1 MHEVTP
7 TSLQLLGFH
16 EDGEH
21 LLLSGPGGERY
32 ILPIT
37 SELRAAARGDRPHLE
52 HLKANGNLSPRQVQ
66 TYVRS
71 GKSAQEIATEHN
83 IPLEYVQRY
92 ESPVLA
98 ERSYIAQNAT
108 KTRVGRELDSP
119 ILGDLVTDRL
129 AVRGVDVSDL
139 RWDAAKRD
147 GYGWVVS
154 VTFIDREQQ
163 RIAQWNYDPQGQTLG
178 AIEENARELT
188 EKTISDEPIPMRHL
202 SAVKNRVFDY
212 EVDTEVESEG
222 NTHISPIT
230 ASIPRISSG
239 AVKPATNQE
248 ATGIANEQA
257 TAQITPETT
266 PEPEKQDNDAAGD
279 HSEAARSQVNQA
291 PATNQEAASETE
303 DSQKNA
309 TSFTPRKGNTKRS
322 RAKVP
327 SWDEIVFGSPKND

>member
-66 TYVRS
+66 AYVRS

-98 ERSYIAQNAT
+98 ERSYVAQNAT

-119 ILGDLVTDRL
+119 VLGDLVTDRL
-129 AVRGVDVSDL
+129 AVRGVEVSDL

-163 RIAQWNYDPQGQTLG
+163 HIAQWNYDPQGQTLS
-178 AIEENARELT
+178 ALEENARELT

-212 EVDTEVESEG
+212 EVDTEVETES
-222 NTHISPIT
+222 NTHIPPIT

-239 AVKPATNQE
+239 VVKPTLNQE
-248 ATGIANEQA
+248 TTDQVSEQPGS
-257 TAQITPETT
+257 QSNQEPETK
-266 PEPEKQDNDAAGD
+266 PAPDN
-279 HSEAARSQVNQA
+279 
-291 PATNQEAASETE
+291 ETE
-303 DSQKNA
+303 DSSETA
-309 TSFTPRKGNTKRS
+309 AAFTQRKGNTKRS